1 MRRVWLVDVY
11 VGAADALLMTLSRK
25 LAHLDPRTLIV
36 LTVLF
41 ALVTV
46 SLQNVTV
53 LLALLLFAIGL
64 CFLFQVPFGQTV
76 KRLLLVDLF
85 VLLAVLSLPFT
96 MNTGPSISVAGVALS
111 QEGIWLATKIALK
124 ANAVFL
130 CFSAL
135 LSQLSVP
142 AFAHALAHL
151 YVPPVFVQI
160 LLLMVRYVDVLQDEL
175 AHMRAAMKCR
185 GFRLTN
191 RWHVWKSLGQ
201 LVGMLFVRSFERA
214 ELVHAAMKCRGFQ
227 GTFPLLHHFHATRF
241 DWVFGVGFVLVLAS
255 VIWGSWR

>member
-1 MRRVWLVDVY
+1 
-11 VGAADALLMTLSRK
+11 MTLSGK

-41 ALVTV
+41 ALITV
-46 SLQNVTV
+46 SLQNVAA
-53 LLALLLFAIGL
+53 LLCLLLFSIGL
-64 CFLFQVPFGQTV
+64 CVLFQVPFGQTV

-85 VLLAVLSLPFT
+85 VLFAVLSLPFT
-96 MNTGPSISVAGVALS
+96 MNAGPTMSVAGIALS
-111 QEGIWLATKIALK
+111 QEGVWLAVNIALK

-135 LSQLSVP
+135 LSRVRVP

-151 YVPPVFVQI
+151 YVPTIFVQI
-160 LLLMVRYVDVLQDEL
+160 LLLMVRYVDVLQEEL

-185 GFRLTN
+185 GFRLKN

-241 DWVFGVGFVLVLAS
+241 DWVFGAVFLFVLAFV
-255 VIWGSWR
+255 VWGSWA